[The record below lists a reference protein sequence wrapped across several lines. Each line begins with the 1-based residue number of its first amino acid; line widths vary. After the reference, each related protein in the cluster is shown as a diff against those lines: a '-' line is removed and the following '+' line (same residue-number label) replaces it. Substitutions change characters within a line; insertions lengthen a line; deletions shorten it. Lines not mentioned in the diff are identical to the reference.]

1 MHGTVD
7 EEKGADEDRQ
17 HDVVEHPDI
26 VQVEHG
32 KKLSPRH
39 RLNAVFAVSERRLQT
54 EEVHHL
60 REREGD
66 HGEVDALATDRQ
78 QTRDQPQQRRRRG
91 PERDRGLGWQA
102 PDFRGVRAHI
112 ARHAEEHR
120 VAEGQQPAEPDQEI
134 ERAGE

>member
-7 EEKGADEDRQ
+7 EEKRADEDRQ

-39 RLNAVFAVSERRLQT
+39 RLNTVFAVSERRLQT

-78 QTRDQPQQRRRRG
+78 QTR
-91 PERDRGLGWQA
+91 EDRKSTRLNSSHEWISYA
-102 PDFRGVRAHI
+102 VFCLKKKKSEKH
-112 ARHAEEHR
+112 
-120 VAEGQQPAEPDQEI
+120 
-134 ERAGE
+134 